1 MRRRASAGDRA
12 TLAHDLKTRVSVISG
27 YAELLRARD
36 DEATRREAPLRILEA
51 AERLSAE
58 IDHLLELLDGRDTGD
73 DDGELPVRRIV
84 LVDDDRALRGLLRAT
99 LPEDVYDVVE
109 AGNARSAV
117 ETIEREAVDL
127 VVLDWLL
134 PDGTGGDVLS
144 QVKASRPD
152 LPVIV
157 LTAEAG
163 VDAQAADAFLT
174 KPFSP
179 IELLDLVERLLGG

>member
-1 MRRRASAGDRA
+1 MRRRTSAGDRA
-12 TLAHDLKTRVSVISG
+12 TLAHDLKTPLSVISG

-58 IDHLLELLDGRDTGD
+58 IDQLLELLDGRVPGE

-109 AGNARSAV
+109 AGDARSAV

-144 QVKASRPD
+144 QVKAYRPD

-157 LTAEAG
+157 LTAEAD
-163 VDAQAADAFLT
+163 VDAQAADGFLT

-179 IELLDLVERLLGG
+179 IELLDLVERLLGD